1 MPENKGNFGGSKTSL
16 FI

>member
-1 MPENKGNFGGSKTSL
+1 MGFVNKTSL